1 MSRQIMRPTI
11 LLFTILGSSTLMA
24 QIQPVPSQVYNWNRL
39 EVIREE
45 TRDRRQMID
54 GSTNDLTS
62 LEIHTSTLEPGKAP
76 HASHTHTDVEELIIV
91 KEGKLKATI
100 KDETKILG
108 PGSIALAVPG
118 EEHGFFNG
126 GDTKTTY
133 YIIKL
138 KSKLPLNSDR
148 GKKAGGS
155 FMIDWNDVTM
165 VTSERGGR
173 RNTFDRATSMFSRF
187 EMHVTTL
194 NKGLVSH
201 APHQHRAE
209 EIIILIKGKAEMQ
222 IGDTHHKMEP
232 GDLVFLESQVLH
244 ALKNVGDEPCE
255 YFAFQWQ

>member
-1 MSRQIMRPTI
+1 MRPTI
-11 LLFTILGSSTLMA
+11 LLLFILVSYASNA
-24 QIQPVPSQVYNWNRL
+24 QVPSVPSQVYNWSNL
-39 EVIREE
+39 PVIKEE

-54 GSTNDLTS
+54 GSTIDLVS

-76 HASHTHTDVEELIIV
+76 HASHTHADEEELIIV

-100 KDETKILG
+100 KDQTKILG
-108 PGSIALAVPG
+108 PGSIALAIPG
-118 EEHGFFNG
+118 EEHGFVNG
-126 GDTKTTY
+126 GDTRVTY
-133 YIIKL
+133 YILKF
-138 KSKLPLNSDR
+138 KSKSPLNAER
-148 GKKAGGS
+148 GKNACGS
-155 FMIDWNDVTM
+155 FMIDWNDVNI
-165 VTSERGGR
+165 VVSEKGGR

-222 IGDTHHKMEP
+222 IGETHTKMEP

-255 YFAFQWQ
+255 YFAFQWQLN

>member
-1 MSRQIMRPTI
+1 MRQTVL
-11 LLFTILGSSTLMA
+11 LLFTLVSCYSVA
-24 QIQPVPSQVYNWNRL
+24 QVSPVLSKVYNWKNQP
-39 EVIREE
+39 IIKEE
-45 TRDRRQMID
+45 SRDRRQMID
-54 GSTNDLTS
+54 GSTVDLLS

-76 HASHTHTDVEELIIV
+76 HPSHTHTDEEELIIV

-100 KDETKILG
+100 KDQSKILG
-108 PGSIALAVPG
+108 PGSVALAIPG

-126 GDTKTTY
+126 GDTRTTY
-133 YIIKL
+133 YILKF
-138 KSKLPLNSDR
+138 KSKSPLNAER
-148 GKKAGGS
+148 GKNAGGS
-155 FMIDWNDVTM
+155 FMIDWNDETM